1 MKTILLITTLFV
13 QLKLCSS
20 SNKPYYQISQHPDLV
35 QTNVEFSFQG
45 EGFDESIFTTKL
57 SKTLNRFERD
67 IQRKTNKL
75 SELKGNYNYTKVIT
89 GDALKY
95 MAVDTVDCF
104 LIDSCISTRP
114 LKNCQAIKCI
124 APISHNNMDE
134 AEVEYSMLAVT
145 EAFFKFTDFKD
156 YDKVMFNGPFPMNTT
171 TAIQLVGVN
180 TDSPITNSDTEFFL
194 NSTQAFLDQLDD
206 YLGYDMRIRS
216 MNLSTQNTITLNDK
230 HFLFTVVSYYSVH
243 EFKPPMKKIFES
255 KVNKHI
261 ESNGNDL
268 VNILTAG
275 DIDYFRDVIEAR
287 NALTVS
293 ELEDHRIHTMDTND
307 ENSVLKNVLQ
317 EVDEEDNE
325 YTNSYTAAVSGLQY
339 VYEEET
345 KVENQWVLY

>member
-1 MKTILLITTLFV
+1 
-13 QLKLCSS
+13 
-20 SNKPYYQISQHPDLV
+20 
-35 QTNVEFSFQG
+35 
-45 EGFDESIFTTKL
+45 
-57 SKTLNRFERD
+57 
-67 IQRKTNKL
+67 
-75 SELKGNYNYTKVIT
+75 
-89 GDALKY
+89 
-95 MAVDTVDCF
+95 
-104 LIDSCISTRP
+104 
-114 LKNCQAIKCI
+114 
-124 APISHNNMDE
+124 MDE

-145 EAFFKFTDFKD
+145 EAFFRFTDFED

-255 KVNKHI
+255 KVNIHI

-345 KVENQWVLY
+345 KVEKPMGTVLMYGIVGIFIAIILPTIAFITMRGWRKRELQRTSIIALGEEMRWNSLNSVDGEDFRKELTETV

>member
-1 MKTILLITTLFV
+1 
-13 QLKLCSS
+13 
-20 SNKPYYQISQHPDLV
+20 
-35 QTNVEFSFQG
+35 
-45 EGFDESIFTTKL
+45 
-57 SKTLNRFERD
+57 
-67 IQRKTNKL
+67 
-75 SELKGNYNYTKVIT
+75 
-89 GDALKY
+89 
-95 MAVDTVDCF
+95 
-104 LIDSCISTRP
+104 
-114 LKNCQAIKCI
+114 
-124 APISHNNMDE
+124 MDE

-145 EAFFKFTDFKD
+145 EAFFKFTDFED

-194 NSTQAFLDQLDD
+194 NSTQEFLDQLDD

-268 VNILTAG
+268 VDILTAG
-275 DIDYFRDVIEAR
+275 DIDYFHDVIEAR

-293 ELEDHRIHTMDTND
+293 ELEDHQIHTMDTND

-325 YTNSYTAAVSGLQY
+325 YTNSYTAAVSDLHY

-345 KVENQWVLY
+345 KVEKPMGGALIYGIVGIFIAIILPTIAFITMQGWRKREVQRSSIIALGEEMRWNSLKSVDGEDFRKELNETV